1 MSPDMQNIV
10 NYLIP
15 AYLLIWLI
23 IFAFVWSIRSRQ
35 RNLQKDLDAL
45 KKVIEK
51 KQGGDQAG

>member
-1 MSPDMQNIV
+1 
-10 NYLIP
+10 
-15 AYLLIWLI
+15 
-23 IFAFVWSIRSRQ
+23 VWSIRSRQ